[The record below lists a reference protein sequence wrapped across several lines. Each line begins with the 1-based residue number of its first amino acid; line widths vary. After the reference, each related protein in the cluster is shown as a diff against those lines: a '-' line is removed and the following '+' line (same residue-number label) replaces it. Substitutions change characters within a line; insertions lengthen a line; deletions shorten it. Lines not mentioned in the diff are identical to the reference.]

1 MASRSQSVAG
11 IKAQNVA
18 DLQNAFVLGGQFR
31 ELPGFFVQSVSGF
44 STNTSLPASRNSLHS
59 GKWLCAG
66 RDHDHAHPPL
76 HLPSLA
82 FIGEGSERG
91 VGGVFSLFRPHGLR
105 WLEPTE
111 ASAVAC
117 GYGGRVA
124 GVEIDCAYVSHV
136 IITRLENMRADR
148 SRTREP
154 HCLPY
159 E

>member
-1 MASRSQSVAG
+1 MFQRSQFPA
-11 IKAQNVA
+11 A
-18 DLQNAFVLGGQFR
+18 AF
-31 ELPGFFVQSVSGF
+31 
-44 STNTSLPASRNSLHS
+44 PASLIRRAPIIFYLFQPSF
-59 GKWLCAG
+59 GFI
-66 RDHDHAHPPL
+66 RL

-136 IITRLENMRADR
+136 IITRLGLIGPD
-148 SRTREP
+148 
-154 HCLPY
+154 
-159 E
+159 